1 MTKRDYEL
9 IANAI
14 SKAGWALRAAF
25 AIRSRTTEQYAELTA
40 IHETIARVF
49 AEQLTSTNPHF
60 DSERFVRACMGVD
73 EAPHAKVR
81 RQKTLRDNK
90 ARLARVFGS
99 KV

>member
-9 IANAI
+9 IAEAI
-14 SKAGWALRAAF
+14 NKAARGLDEEPVRKSPENFARA
-25 AIRSRTTEQYAELTA
+25 IGE
-40 IHETIARVF
+40 VF
-49 AEQLTSTNPHF
+49 AERLRSTNPHF